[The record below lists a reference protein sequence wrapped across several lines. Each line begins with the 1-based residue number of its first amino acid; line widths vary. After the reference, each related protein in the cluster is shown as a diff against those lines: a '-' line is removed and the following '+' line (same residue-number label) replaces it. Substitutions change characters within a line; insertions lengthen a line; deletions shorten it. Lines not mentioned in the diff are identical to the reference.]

1 MAGRARDPGPD
12 RAGSPRAPVG
22 IRDLELS
29 GHDLHV
35 IGGIDPELVDHAPPP
50 SARSFEHR
58 VGRWARGAEAASLP
72 TRLVRR
78 FRPGQRVEGLADDGA
93 GGFAYVAERLPGVDR
108 PAKGRVAVLPLR

>member
-1 MAGRARDPGPD
+1 M
-12 RAGSPRAPVG
+12 
-22 IRDLELS
+22 
-29 GHDLHV
+29 
-35 IGGIDPELVDHAPPP
+35 
-50 SARSFEHR
+50 
-58 VGRWARGAEAASLP
+58 P